1 MGPASLRT
9 APHRNGAA
17 SLWRAFVAALALGLL
32 GFCAAAAAAAPVS
45 VLRLHDAI
53 GPASADYLVRGIKK
67 AGEAGAPL
75 VVIELDTPGGLDTSM
90 RQIIQEIL
98 AAPLPVAVYV
108 SPQGARAASAGT
120 YILYAA
126 HVAAM
131 APATT
136 LGAATPVAIGLPGS
150 DRKPAAPDEAP
161 KGGGKPGR
169 PASSPP
175 AQPPSDAMTAK
186 QVHDAAAFIRGL
198 AQLRERNAAWAERA
212 VREAVS
218 LTAAEALREKVVDVV
233 AKDVPDLL
241 AQIDGRKV
249 RVQGR
254 DLKLATR
261 GAAQEVRLPDWRH
274 QLLSAI
280 THPSVALILMM
291 IGMYG
296 LFLEFAAPGHGV
308 SGVTGAICLLL
319 GLFALQLLPV
329 NYAALALILLGMGLL
344 VAEVFAPSFGFL
356 GAGGLI
362 AFVAGGILLFDEEV
376 PGFGVPLP
384 LILGLAVA
392 SAAVVLLG
400 GGLALRG
407 YRRPVVSGR
416 ESLLG
421 ATGRVMEVAEGEIW
435 AQVVGERWRV
445 TSSEPL
451 LSGQRVRVVGVR
463 GLTLEVRPDTENN
476 SLGAPP

>member
-9 APHRNGAA
+9 ARHRNGAA
-17 SLWRAFVAALALGLL
+17 SLWRAFVAALALGL
-32 GFCAAAAAAAPVS
+32 FSICAAAAAPVS

-136 LGAATPVAIGLPGS
+136 LGAATPVAIGLPGN
-150 DRKPAAPDEAP
+150 DRKP
-161 KGGGKPGR
+161 GK
-169 PASSPP
+169 PASSP
-175 AQPPSDAMTAK
+175 ATQPPGDTMTAK

-198 AQLRERNAAWAERA
+198 AQLRARNAAWAERA

-218 LTAAEALREKVVDVV
+218 LTAGEALREKVIDVI

-241 AQIDGRKV
+241 AQIDGRTV

-254 DLKLATR
+254 DVKLDTR
-261 GAAQEVRLPDWRH
+261 GAAQEVQLPDWRH
-274 QLLSAI
+274 QLLSVI

-421 ATGRVMEVAEGEIW
+421 APGQVMEVAEGEIW
-435 AQVVGERWRV
+435 AQVIGERWRV
-445 TSSEPL
+445 TSSDPL
-451 LSGQRVRVVGVR
+451 VSGQRIRVAGVR

-476 SLGAPP
+476 SQGASP